1 MDLVRSLFKSLTV
14 ECHLR
19 TLGMRRS
26 AVLAV
31 VVAVASCQATMPPLV
46 GPVELDTN
54 MNATLNATSGPTTES
69 PSPDEIST
77 PVVTTTLAPMTT
89 APTTTAPTTT
99 ASVTTASVT
108 TAPTT
113 TAPTT
118 PAPTNPILSDI
129 TTGAKNDKT
138 NGSTTTILLA
148 IAMAV
153 AAIAGVAFLIILK
166 RRGDFSDALAT
177 MKDGDASVSRGI
189 DTVRMARLQNDE
201 IFESQ
206 YSVHGL
212 STDGNSAYAAQG
224 IFVSTRSSNILTNS
238 SRRFSSERQDSEV
251 QLKSHMSIME
261 AEPIDE
267 HAVLRSLTSSIVYL
281 DSTDQPTPTA
291 SCPSSSYESSQGPLP
306 PSIV

>member
-1 MDLVRSLFKSLTV
+1 
-14 ECHLR
+14 
-19 TLGMRRS
+19 MRRS

-31 VVAVASCQATMPPLV
+31 VVAVASSQATSAFRYIPQYETYRPVVPPLV
-46 GPVELDTN
+46 GPVELDTT
-54 MNATLNATSGPTTES
+54 MNATQNATSGPTTES

-77 PVVTTTLAPMTT
+77 PVVTTTLAPTTT
-89 APTTTAPTTT
+89 AQTTTAPTTT
-99 ASVTTASVT
+99 ASVTTAPTT

-113 TAPTT
+113 TAPTTPTPTT

-129 TTGAKNDKT
+129 TTGANNEKT

-148 IAMAV
+148 VAMAV
-153 AAIAGVAFLIILK
+153 AAIAGVAFLVVLK
-166 RRGDFSDALAT
+166 RRGDFSDALST

-201 IFESQ
+201 VFESQ

-212 STDGNSAYAAQG
+212 STGGNSAYAAQG

-238 SRRFSSERQDSEV
+238 SRRFRSERQDSEV
-251 QLKSHMSIME
+251 HLKSHMSIME

-267 HAVLRSLTSSIVYL
+267 HAVLLSLTSSIVYL

-306 PSIV
+306 PSIA